1 MNAVQICV
9 SVCPGWRPSF
19 RFYSKWLSLLGA
31 VCCVVIMF
39 LLTWWAALIAFGV
52 VFLLLG
58 YTLYKK
64 PGKVARIQTD
74 KAQCLEPNSCL
85 PLLHFELVTLWLDV
99 NWGSS
104 VQASS
109 YNIALNQCVSL
120 NHVEEHVKNY
130 RSVKGCDHTHTVGLL
145 YQIREMFYYFFVFG
159 NGVPIKRNL
168 IVIQ

>member
-19 RFYSKWLSLLGA
+19 RFYSKWLSLVGA

-74 KAQCLEPNSCL
+74 KAPCSVSNQTAVCLC
-85 PLLHFELVTLWLDV
+85 F
-99 NWGSS
+99 
-104 VQASS
+104 
-109 YNIALNQCVSL
+109 ILNL
-120 NHVEEHVKNY
+120 
-130 RSVKGCDHTHTVGLL
+130 
-145 YQIREMFYYFFVFG
+145 
-159 NGVPIKRNL
+159 
-168 IVIQ
+168 